1 LRHNGKRVRQRPNQV
16 KKINQF
22 MRGVSFGEERM
33 WLVEGD
39 IMGNLNA
46 MSNQIPTMIS
56 LTLRVITMESTFN

>member
-1 LRHNGKRVRQRPNQV
+1 
-16 KKINQF
+16 